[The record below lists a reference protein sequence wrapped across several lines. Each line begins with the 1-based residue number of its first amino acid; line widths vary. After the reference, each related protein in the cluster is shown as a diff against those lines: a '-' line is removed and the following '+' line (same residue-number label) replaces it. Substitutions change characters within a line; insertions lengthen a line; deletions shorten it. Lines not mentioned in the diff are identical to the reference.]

1 MISKTRIW
9 RATPVQGAAK
19 APSFFVETTE
29 NVLEKAKEAAL
40 KQASTMTPLSH
51 LKGWTI
57 QLEKCRM
64 RKDEYG
70 RYWKYHQ

>member
-1 MISKTRIW
+1 MNAKTRIW

-19 APSFFVETTE
+19 APSFFVESTE
-29 NVLEKAKEAAL
+29 KGLDDAKEEAL
-40 KQASTMTPLSH
+40 QIASTRTRLSRFP
-51 LKGWTI
+51 KWNI
-57 QLEKCRM
+57 QLEKCRI